1 MVRKRTEKP
10 FAGQITTPPPAPWL
24 SPVEADTPPAAE
36 SKVKLQDI
44 HLPPQQPRRY
54 FDPQALTELIASVKQ
69 HGILHPLL
77 VRPLT
82 GEKTAGKYEL
92 VAGERRY
99 RAATEAGLEEVPVVV
114 RELSDD
120 QAFQLALIENLQR
133 QDLNPVEE
141 TEGILHLLAIRLESD
156 VEAVKSLL
164 YRMKNASSKGEKQL
178 KDSEEQFRRNVS
190 PNSETIDETESLSTV
205 STHLDASVLPTENGE
220 TTSESPSNVSTHSE
234 ITEETQS
241 RRNVSPNS
249 ETTDGTESGSD
260 VSSKSLLNNE
270 TESGSDVSS
279 NSEIIDATAS
289 GKNIS
294 PNSGTT
300 TLKKSRKNV
309 SQDANTSVSST
320 EKSEPKDEAREN
332 IYPDSSITEETE
344 SRSNVSQDADTSV
357 FSTEE
362 SELKDES
369 RKNVS
374 QDADTSVSLTEESE
388 LKDEA
393 RQNVSSDSS
402 ITEEKESRR
411 NVSPNPDEEKVKKVQ
426 KVFESLGMMNWLSFT
441 TKRLPLLNLPLEIL
455 TALREGKLEYTKAQA
470 LARVKDNALCT
481 QLLDQAIAHNWS
493 LSEIKAQIAANT
505 QPTQPPSAKSPN
517 QIPERLKNITQ
528 HISKRKLWEQPAKQ
542 KKLETLLSKLE
553 ALLGDE

>member
-54 FDPQALTELIASVKQ
+54 FDPQALTELVTSVKQ

-82 GEKTAGKYEL
+82 GGKTAGKYEL

-190 PNSETIDETESLSTV
+190 PNSETTDETESPSHV
-205 STHLDASVLPTENGE
+205 STDLSDSVSPTENGE

-249 ETTDGTESGSD
+249 ETTDGTESGSN
-260 VSSKSLLNNE
+260 VSPKSLLNNE

-320 EKSEPKDEAREN
+320 EESEPNDEAREN
-332 IYPDSSITEETE
+332 I
-344 SRSNVSQDADTSV
+344 
-357 FSTEE
+357 
-362 SELKDES
+362 
-369 RKNVS
+369 
-374 QDADTSVSLTEESE
+374 
-388 LKDEA
+388 
-393 RQNVSSDSS
+393 
-402 ITEEKESRR
+402 
-411 NVSPNPDEEKVKKVQ
+411 SP
-426 KVFESLGMMNWLSFT
+426 
-441 TKRLPLLNLPLEIL
+441 
-455 TALREGKLEYTKAQA
+455 
-470 LARVKDNALCT
+470 
-481 QLLDQAIAHNWS
+481 
-493 LSEIKAQIAANT
+493 
-505 QPTQPPSAKSPN
+505 
-517 QIPERLKNITQ
+517 
-528 HISKRKLWEQPAKQ
+528 
-542 KKLETLLSKLE
+542 
-553 ALLGDE
+553 

>member
-24 SPVEADTPPAAE
+24 SSVEADTPPATE

-44 HLPPQQPRRY
+44 HLPPQQPRHY
-54 FDPQALTELIASVKQ
+54 FDPQALTELVASVKQ
-69 HGILHPLL
+69 HGILQPLL

-82 GEKTAGKYEL
+82 GGKYEL

-99 RAATEAGLEEVPVVV
+99 RAATEVGLEEVPVVV

-164 YRMKNASSKGEKQL
+164 YRMKNASNKGEKPS
-178 KDSEEQFRRNVS
+178 KDTEEQSRRNVS
-190 PNSETIDETESLSTV
+190 PNSETTEEIESPSHVPTDLSGSV
-205 STHLDASVLPTENGE
+205 SPTENGE
-220 TTSESPSNVSTHSE
+220 TTPESLSNVSSNLET
-234 ITEETQS
+234 TEETQS

-249 ETTDGTESGSD
+249 EITD
-260 VSSKSLLNNE
+260 E
-270 TESGSDVSS
+270 TESGSNVSTH
-279 NSEIIDATAS
+279 SETTDATAS

-300 TLKKSRKNV
+300 TLKKSRR
-309 SQDANTSVSST
+309 T
-320 EKSEPKDEAREN
+320 
-332 IYPDSSITEETE
+332 
-344 SRSNVSQDADTSV
+344 VSQDADIAVS
-357 FSTEE
+357 STEE
-362 SELKDES
+362 SDSKD
-369 RKNVS
+369 
-374 QDADTSVSLTEESE
+374 
-388 LKDEA
+388 
-393 RQNVSSDSS
+393 
-402 ITEEKESRR
+402 ESRR
-411 NVSPNPDEEKVKKVQ
+411 NVSPNTDTAVSSTEESDSKDESGKNVSPDSGITEEIESRRNVSPNVDEEKAKKVQ
-426 KVFESLGMMNWLSFT
+426 EVFESLGLMNWLSFT

-455 TALREGKLEYTKAQA
+455 KALREGKLEYTKAQA
-470 LARVKDNALCT
+470 LARVKDDILRQ

-505 QPTQPPSAKSPN
+505 QRTQPPSSKSPN
-517 QIPERLKNITQ
+517 QIERLKNITQ
-528 HISKRKLWEQPAKQ
+528 RINKSKLWEQPAKQ

-553 ALLGDE
+553 ALLGDESP

>member
-82 GEKTAGKYEL
+82 GGKTAGKYEL

-164 YRMKNASSKGEKQL
+164 YRMKNASSKGEKPL
-178 KDSEEQFRRNVS
+178 KDSEEQSRRNVS
-190 PNSETIDETESLSTV
+190 THSETTDETESPGHV
-205 STHLDASVLPTENGE
+205 STDLSDSVSPTENGE
-220 TTSESPSNVSTHSE
+220 TTSESSSNFLTHSE

-249 ETTDGTESGSD
+249 ETTDETESGSD
-260 VSSKSLLNNE
+260 VSPKSLLNNE
-270 TESGSDVSS
+270 TEPGSDVSP

-309 SQDANTSVSST
+309 SQDANTSVSLT
-320 EKSEPKDEAREN
+320 EETKETEPKDEAREN
-332 IYPDSSITEETE
+332 ISPDSSITEETE
-344 SRSNVSQDADTSV
+344 ST
-357 FSTEE
+357 
-362 SELKDES
+362 
-369 RKNVS
+369 KNVS
-374 QDADTSVSLTEESE
+374 QDADTSVSLTEESQ

-393 RQNVSSDSS
+393 RENVSSDSG

-426 KVFESLGMMNWLSFT
+426 EVFESLGMMNWLSFT

-470 LARVKDNALCT
+470 LARIKDNALCT

-493 LSEIKAQIAANT
+493 LNEIKAQIAANT
-505 QPTQPPSAKSPN
+505 QSAQPPSAKSPN
-517 QIPERLKNITQ
+517 QIPERLKNVTQ
-528 HISKRKLWEQPAKQ
+528 SINKRKLWEQPAKQ

-553 ALLGDE
+553 ALLGDES

>member
-44 HLPPQQPRRY
+44 HLPPQQPRHY
-54 FDPQALTELIASVKQ
+54 FDPQALTELVASVKQ
-69 HGILHPLL
+69 HGILQPLL

-82 GEKTAGKYEL
+82 GGKYEL

-99 RAATEAGLEEVPVVV
+99 RAATEVGLEEVPVVV
-114 RELSDD
+114 RKLSDD

-178 KDSEEQFRRNVS
+178 KDSEDQFRRNVS
-190 PNSETIDETESLSTV
+190 PNSETTDETESGSNV
-205 STHLDASVLPTENGE
+205 STDLSDSVSPTENGE

-249 ETTDGTESGSD
+249 ETTNETESGSN
-260 VSSKSLLNNE
+260 VSPKSLLNNE

-289 GKNIS
+289 GKNIF

-309 SQDANTSVSST
+309 SQDASTSVSST
-320 EKSEPKDEAREN
+320 EESELKDEAREN
-332 IYPDSSITEETE
+332 IAPDSSITEETE
-344 SRSNVSQDADTSV
+344 SKS
-357 FSTEE
+357 
-362 SELKDES
+362 
-369 RKNVS
+369 NVS

-388 LKDEA
+388 PKDEA
-393 RQNVSSDSS
+393 RQNVSSDSG

-411 NVSPNPDEEKVKKVQ
+411 NVSPNLDEEKAKKVQ
-426 KVFESLGMMNWLSFT
+426 EVFESLGLMNWLSFT

-470 LARVKDNALCT
+470 LARIKDNALCT

-505 QPTQPPSAKSPN
+505 QPAQPPSAKSPN

-553 ALLGDE
+553 ALLGDES

>member
-1 MVRKRTEKP
+1 MIRKRTEKP

-24 SPVEADTPPAAE
+24 SSVEADTPPTAE
-36 SKVKLQDI
+36 SKVKLQNI

-54 FDPQALTELIASVKQ
+54 FDPQALAELVASVKQ
-69 HGILHPLL
+69 HGILQPLL

-82 GEKTAGKYEL
+82 GGKYEL

-99 RAATEAGLEEVPVVV
+99 RAATEVGLEEVPVVV
-114 RELSDD
+114 RKLSDD

-178 KDSEEQFRRNVS
+178 KNSEEQSRRNVS
-190 PNSETIDETESLSTV
+190 PNSETTDETESPSHV
-205 STHLDASVLPTENGE
+205 STDLSDSVSPTENGE

-241 RRNVSPNS
+241 GRNVSPNS
-249 ETTDGTESGSD
+249 ETTD
-260 VSSKSLLNNE
+260 E
-270 TESGSDVSS
+270 TESGSDVFS

-309 SQDANTSVSST
+309 SQDANTSVSSVSPT
-320 EKSEPKDEAREN
+320 EESEPKDEAREN
-332 IYPDSSITEETE
+332 ISPDSSITEETE
-344 SRSNVSQDADTSV
+344 SRSNVSQNADTSV
-357 FSTEE
+357 SLTEE

-369 RKNVS
+369 RSNVS

-388 LKDEA
+388 PKDEA
-393 RQNVSSDSS
+393 RQNVSSDSG

-426 KVFESLGMMNWLSFT
+426 EVFESLGMMNWLSFT

-505 QPTQPPSAKSPN
+505 QPAQPPFSKSPN

-528 HISKRKLWEQPAKQ
+528 RISKRKLWEQPAKQ

-553 ALLGDE
+553 ALLGDDQ

>member
-82 GEKTAGKYEL
+82 GGKTAGKYEL

-190 PNSETIDETESLSTV
+190 PNSETTDETESPSHV
-205 STHLDASVLPTENGE
+205 STDLSDSVSPTENGE
-220 TTSESPSNVSTHSE
+220 TISESASNVSTHSE

-241 RRNVSPNS
+241 RRNVSPN
-249 ETTDGTESGSD
+249 
-260 VSSKSLLNNE
+260 
-270 TESGSDVSS
+270 
-279 NSEIIDATAS
+279 
-289 GKNIS
+289 
-294 PNSGTT
+294 
-300 TLKKSRKNV
+300 
-309 SQDANTSVSST
+309 
-320 EKSEPKDEAREN
+320 
-332 IYPDSSITEETE
+332 
-344 SRSNVSQDADTSV
+344 
-357 FSTEE
+357 
-362 SELKDES
+362 
-369 RKNVS
+369 
-374 QDADTSVSLTEESE
+374 
-388 LKDEA
+388 
-393 RQNVSSDSS
+393 
-402 ITEEKESRR
+402 
-411 NVSPNPDEEKVKKVQ
+411 PDEEKVKKVQ
-426 KVFESLGMMNWLSFT
+426 EVFESLGMMNWLSFT
-441 TKRLPLLNLPLEIL
+441 TKRLPLLNLPLAIL

-505 QPTQPPSAKSPN
+505 QPAQPPSAKSPN
-517 QIPERLKNITQ
+517 QIPERLKNVTQ
-528 HISKRKLWEQPAKQ
+528 SINKRKLWEQPAKQ

-553 ALLGDE
+553 ALLGDDQ